1 MGEKIL
7 IIEDERKIAD
17 AIAYA
22 LTKEGYVVEIADR
35 GDTALE
41 RLHEFKPAAIILD
54 VMLPGM
60 DGYDILKKLQDKG
73 RIGVIMLTAKEDL
86 IDKILGLELGADD
99 YMTKPFDIREL
110 LARLKSL
117 LRRMQ
122 AAREEDEQTEITV
135 GGVILNTSKRTA
147 LAGER
152 KMDLTPKEFDLLAL
166 LLSSSHR
173 VFTRETLLD
182 LVWGMEYIGG
192 TRTVD
197 IHVQRLRK
205 KLGDEYSDII
215 QTVHGVGYKALGD

>member
-1 MGEKIL
+1 MGDKIL

-22 LTKEGYVVEIADR
+22 LTKEGYTVEVADR
-35 GDTALE
+35 GDTAVE

-60 DGYDILKKLQDKG
+60 DGYDILKKLQDKS
-73 RIGVIMLTAKEDL
+73 RVGVIMLTAKEDL

-122 AAREEDEQTEITV
+122 AAREEDEQTEIAL

-152 KMDLTPKEFDLLAL
+152 KLDLTPKEFDLLAL

-173 VFTRETLLD
+173 VYTRETLLD
-182 LVWGMEYIGG
+182 RVWGMEYIGG

-205 KLGDEYSDII
+205 KLGEEYSDII